1 MHKLIDFL
9 MKLMGRKKPPQPPP
23 PPTGE
28 PLVDDNGILSFI
40 DDNGIFAFIDDLGNY
55 TSGP

>member
-1 MHKLIDFL
+1 MRKLIDFL

-55 TSGP
+55 TAAP